1 MYIYKIFSKSFKI
14 YLDQN
19 IETFVETQDEQEDNY
34 LTAMSL
40 VINGWKSEAL
50 PIKVE
55 KRSLLSKFFRIIFK

>member
-1 MYIYKIFSKSFKI
+1 MYIYKNFSKNFKI